1 MTQADPKNEAMKQA
15 LKEALAETLHEQRGL
30 LHEVFAEVLEDFAF
44 AEAIREGRQTERVQR
59 DFGDELVPFSVP
71 RPTPYA
77 SNARQQAGLHAENG
91 TVAKQVREREHEL
104 EEAKRALKEER
115 REVEHLREIN
125 AALETKVMSSPAG
138 VEGLM

>member
-1 MTQADPKNEAMKQA
+1 
-15 LKEALAETLHEQRGL
+15 
-30 LHEVFAEVLEDFAF
+30 
-44 AEAIREGRQTERVQR
+44 
-59 DFGDELVPFSVP
+59 VP